1 MVHKRR
7 LPFLRIGKILFA
19 YSASFASYSSLN
31 GPFVNSSKSF
41 TSRLSNPKFKPEK
54 APDIVAKQIIIM
66 KSVQTGGAASG
77 SLQRT
82 RGSSVKTVLLSPL
95 IRLKERNLV
104 FKI

>member
-54 APDIVAKQIIIM
+54 APDIAAKQIIIM

-77 SLQRT
+77 SLQRI
-82 RGSSVKTVLLSPL
+82 RGSSARTVLLSPF